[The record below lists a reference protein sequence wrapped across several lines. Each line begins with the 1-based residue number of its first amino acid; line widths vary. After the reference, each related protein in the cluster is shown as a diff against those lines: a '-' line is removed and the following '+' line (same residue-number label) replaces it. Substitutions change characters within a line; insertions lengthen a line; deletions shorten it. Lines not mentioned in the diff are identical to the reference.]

1 MQVHITTLMSR
12 IAIASFGLLAIVC
25 DVAAQPNVDAA
36 GEQSTEV
43 VLSEQAKKSSQR
55 EPRKRPV
62 KVLAVDASG
71 VPSVVAV
78 GNRIAR
84 VERFEDNS
92 FRVVVDGPGAHT
104 IKDFIGGTDDDLVVR
119 GITRM
124 LSKYDTRLQLKKHSD
139 GQKVVTPDEEDEE
152 WDVMGWFF
160 SFSLDSSSVSGGSY
174 DVVAAYFEA
183 AVGGPPP
190 RQPQCRATCVAQC
203 QGFLDAVK
211 DVTCTAYTAIGA
223 LVCLP
228 GAGLSIICGAGAGIS
243 CYAAFGLVRTYGCPS
258 ECDDQCSSVP

>member
-1 MQVHITTLMSR
+1 MQVHITTLMSH

-36 GEQSTEV
+36 GEQSSEV
-43 VLSEQAKKSSQR
+43 VLSEQAKKSPQQ
-55 EPRKRPV
+55 EPRKRLV

-119 GITRM
+119 GITRL
-124 LSKYDTRLQLKKHSD
+124 LSKYDKRLQLKQDAD
-139 GQKVVTPDEEDEE
+139 GQKVVEPDPEDED
-152 WDVMGWFF
+152 WGVFGWFF
-160 SFSLDSSSVSGGSY
+160 SFDLDSSSVFGGSH

-183 AVGGPPP
+183 LVGGPPP
-190 RQPQCRATCVAQC
+190 RETQCRSTCVAQC
-203 QGFLDAVK
+203 QGFLDAVR
-211 DVTCTAYTAIGA
+211 DSTCTAYTAIGA
-223 LVCLP
+223 LYCLP
-228 GAGLSIICGAGAGIS
+228 VPWVSIVCGAVGGIS
-243 CYAAFGLVRTYGCPS
+243 CYAAFGVMRSYGCEG
-258 ECDDQCSSVP
+258 ECEDQCSSAP

>member
-1 MQVHITTLMSR
+1 MQVHITTLMSH

-36 GEQSTEV
+36 GEQSSEV
-43 VLSEQAKKSSQR
+43 VLSEQAKKSPQQ
-55 EPRKRPV
+55 EPRKRLV

-119 GITRM
+119 GITRL
-124 LSKYDTRLQLKKHSD
+124 LSKYDKRLQLKGYSD
-139 GQKVVTPDEEDEE
+139 GQKVVNPDEEEDE

-160 SFSLDSSSVSGGSY
+160 SFSLDSSTVSGGSY

-190 RQPQCRATCVAQC
+190 RQPRCHSTCVAHC
-203 QGFLDAVK
+203 QGCLDAVK

-223 LVCLP
+223 LFCLP
-228 GAGLSIICGAGAGIS
+228 GAGLSIICAAGAGIS
-243 CYAAFGLVRTYGCPS
+243 CYAAFGLVRAYGCPS